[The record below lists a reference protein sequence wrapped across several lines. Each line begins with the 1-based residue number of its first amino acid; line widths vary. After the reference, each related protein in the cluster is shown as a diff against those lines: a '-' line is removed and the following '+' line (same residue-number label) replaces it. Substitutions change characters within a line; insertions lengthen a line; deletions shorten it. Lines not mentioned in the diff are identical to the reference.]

1 MALLLEGEPFEGIRL
16 SGEKVE
22 VEKVTLLPP
31 VHPSKI
37 VCVGRNYKAHA
48 EELNNPVPEEPLLFL
63 KPPSAL
69 IPNEGLVRM
78 PSVSERVDFEGE
90 LGLVIKK
97 RAARVR
103 REEAREYILGV
114 TCCNDVTAR
123 DLQRKDKTFTRGKGF
138 DTFAPVGPYVETEF
152 DWETMRLITRVNG
165 EVRQEG
171 RIEDMLFPPDLLL
184 EYISSIMSLEP
195 GDLVM
200 TGTPSGVG
208 PLHARDR
215 VEVEISGVGTLRHTV
230 AGNRGESE

>member
-16 SGEKVE
+16 SGKKVE

-63 KPPSAL
+63 KPPSSL
-69 IPNEGLVRM
+69 IPHEGLVRM

-152 DWETMRLITRVNG
+152 DWETMRLITQKNG
-165 EVRQEG
+165 KVRQEG

-184 EYISSIMSLEP
+184 EYISSIMTLE
-195 GDLVM
+195 
-200 TGTPSGVG
+200 
-208 PLHARDR
+208 R
-215 VEVEISGVGTLRHTV
+215 EIW
-230 AGNRGESE
+230 